1 MASQSSPLQPNKTIL
16 EDRWPHQVMIFFSS
30 FDQRPPLVNFSL
42 LGLLFV
48 LYFGLARWLA
58 PAIAF
63 PATLILIIF
72 MLLDLALLWLLPR
85 LNISYGP
92 IASPFIVTS
101 IPRWLVAGAGLL
113 LALWQPG
120 LALWFMGLFQLAG
133 LLVYLWGMLVEPHQL
148 ALTSLTVEAPGLPP
162 AAKPIRLLHLSDLHL
177 ERLTRREAKVL
188 ALIDEAQPDLIVIT
202 GDYLNLSYTQN
213 PEAIVTVREF
223 LAKIK
228 APFGVYATLGSPPVD
243 VATVAPHHFANTDIQ
258 LLRHDAIDLDLGD
271 DRFLTI
277 MGSDCSHDMAYDRVQ
292 FAELMAKADTAYTR
306 ILLYHSPEL
315 MPTVKQHDVT
325 LFLCGH
331 THGGQVR
338 MPLYGAIMTSACT
351 GKQYEMGRYDEN
363 GTTLYVSRG
372 IGLEGMCAPR
382 IRLLC
387 PPEMTLVTLHGTG

>member
-1 MASQSSPLQPNKTIL
+1 MSAQSSPLQPNKTIL

-30 FDQRPPLVNFSL
+30 FDQRSSLFNFSL
-42 LGLLFV
+42 LALLFA
-48 LYFGLARWLA
+48 LYFGLAQWLA
-58 PAIAF
+58 PPIAF
-63 PATLILIIF
+63 PATIILVVF
-72 MLLDLALLWLLPR
+72 MLLDLALLWSLPR
-85 LNISYGP
+85 LDISYGP

-113 LALWQPG
+113 LALWQPT
-120 LALWFMGLFQLAG
+120 LALWFMGLLQLAG
-133 LLVYLWGMLVEPHQL
+133 LLVYLWGMLIEPHQL
-148 ALTSLTVEAPGLPP
+148 ALTTLNIEAPALPA
-162 AAKPIRLLHLSDLHL
+162 AAKPVRLLHLSDLHL

-188 ALIDEAQPDLIVIT
+188 ALIDQVQPDLIVIT

-213 PEAIVTVREF
+213 AEAIVTVREF

-243 VATVAPHHFANTDIQ
+243 LATVAPHHFTNTDIQ
-258 LLRHDAIDLDLGD
+258 LLRHDTVDLDLGD
-271 DRFLTI
+271 NRFLTI
-277 MGSDCSHDMAYDRVQ
+277 MGSDCSHDMVYDRVQ
-292 FAELMAKADTAYTR
+292 FANLFAQSNTEYTR
-306 ILLYHSPEL
+306 VLLYHSPEL
-315 MPTVKQHDVT
+315 MPAVQQHDVA

-387 PPEMTLVTLHGTG
+387 PPEITLVTLHGTG